1 MVYGKYEYIEIDV
14 NKLIVLPQVRKEKN
28 AKIDELVESIKQK
41 GLINPIDIAV
51 MDLDRFKKHINFIN
65 NLWKTNID
73 FNKYPSINNLYY
85 VIIAG
90 HTRYQAICQ
99 IDKEQNS
106 NSKIYAKVHKVK
118 TSEEILSIQLDE
130 NIQKEPRIEERAIA
144 IIECYYSGLQNGKW
158 TNQKEFV
165 KKNKNKFSRDILND
179 ALAFA
184 NLPVNIQQSI
194 LNEHLYYQAGVELGK
209 ISKLIN
215 DYEKYQLGNNYTE
228 QELNE
233 AISIRYA
240 IMLKEIQ
247 EKKGVKT
254 AINCI
259 RNYKKLFEDTL
270 FKKKEERDQ
279 EMFAWFNEG
288 CERQSIEYLQEQR
301 KRLTIL
307 KQELSKDKINDMSEL
322 LTLITELTDVDTAE
336 EQKVLRKISN
346 DYQKYIINNTK

>member
-1 MVYGKYEYIEIDV
+1 M
-14 NKLIVLPQVRKEKN
+14 LFRS
-28 AKIDELVESIKQK
+28 SI
-41 GLINPIDIAV
+41 
-51 MDLDRFKKHINFIN
+51 FK
-65 NLWKTNID
+65 
-73 FNKYPSINNLYY
+73 
-85 VIIAG
+85 
-90 HTRYQAICQ
+90 
-99 IDKEQNS
+99 
-106 NSKIYAKVHKVK
+106 
-118 TSEEILSIQLDE
+118 
-130 NIQKEPRIEERAIA
+130 
-144 IIECYYSGLQNGKW
+144 
-158 TNQKEFV
+158 
-165 KKNKNKFSRDILND
+165 
-179 ALAFA
+179 
-184 NLPVNIQQSI
+184 
-194 LNEHLYYQAGVELGK
+194 EHLYYQAGVELGK